1 MGWHGTGG
9 DCLKILIIDG
19 QGGGLGRQLVT
30 AVKEQYPEIEV
41 LAVGT
46 NSAATNAMLR
56 AGADRAATGENSVVV
71 ASGQA
76 DVIMGPLGM
85 VIADSMLGEITPRM
99 ALAVGRSRAK
109 RILVPV
115 SQCDNIVA
123 GTQDISMAQ
132 WPFFRLLYDRKIPAG
147 SRTDRQ
153 KPRNIREVVLQE
165 TADSV

>member
-1 MGWHGTGG
+1 M
-9 DCLKILIIDG
+9 KILIIDG

-30 AVKEQYPEIEV
+30 AVKEQYRETEV

-132 WPFFRLLYDRKIPAG
+132 NVQNA
-147 SRTDRQ
+147 
-153 KPRNIREVVLQE
+153 VAVLQ
-165 TADSV
+165 TLI

>member
-30 AVKEQYPEIEV
+30 AVNEQYPEIEV

-99 ALAVGRSRAK
+99 ALAVGQSRAK

-132 WPFFRLLYDRKIPAG
+132 NVQNA
-147 SRTDRQ
+147 
-153 KPRNIREVVLQE
+153 VAVLQ
-165 TADSV
+165 TLI

>member
-132 WPFFRLLYDRKIPAG
+132 NVQNA
-147 SRTDRQ
+147 
-153 KPRNIREVVLQE
+153 VAVLQ
-165 TADSV
+165 TLI

>member
-85 VIADSMLGEITPRM
+85 VIADSMLGEITPRI
-99 ALAVGRSRAK
+99 ALAVGQSRAK

-132 WPFFRLLYDRKIPAG
+132 NVQNA
-147 SRTDRQ
+147 
-153 KPRNIREVVLQE
+153 VAVLQ
-165 TADSV
+165 TLI

>member
-41 LAVGT
+41 LGVGT

-132 WPFFRLLYDRKIPAG
+132 NVQNA
-147 SRTDRQ
+147 
-153 KPRNIREVVLQE
+153 VAVLQ
-165 TADSV
+165 TLI

>member
-1 MGWHGTGG
+1 MK
-9 DCLKILIIDG
+9 LLIIDG
-19 QGGGLGRQLVT
+19 QGGGLGRQLVA

-56 AGADRAATGENSVVV
+56 AGADRAATGENSVIV

-99 ALAVGRSRAK
+99 ALAVGQSRAK
-109 RILVPV
+109 RILIQV
-115 SQCDNIVA
+115 SQCDNIVVGA
-123 GTQDISMAQ
+123 RDVSMAQ
-132 WPFFRLLYDRKIPAG
+132 NVQNA
-147 SRTDRQ
+147 
-153 KPRNIREVVLQE
+153 VAVLQ
-165 TADSV
+165 TLI

>member
-1 MGWHGTGG
+1 MKV
-9 DCLKILIIDG
+9 LVIDG
-19 QGGGLGRQLVT
+19 QGGGLGRQLVA
-30 AVKEQYPEIEV
+30 AVKAGYPDVEV

-46 NSAATNAMLR
+46 NSAATGAMLK
-56 AGADRAATGENSVVV
+56 AGADMAATGENSVEV
-71 ASGQA
+71 ACRKA
-76 DVIMGPLGM
+76 DVIMGPVGI

-132 WPFFRLLYDRKIPAG
+132 NVQNA
-147 SRTDRQ
+147 
-153 KPRNIREVVLQE
+153 VAVLQ
-165 TADSV
+165 TLI